1 MALTDLSAEKRA
13 ILDSPESGVV
23 SAGAGSGKTTLLA
36 RAVFEDVVQRGIP
49 VERILVVAFNNAAAA
64 HLVGRIQAEFS
75 AGRDPSEPAIDLSCA
90 WVGTFHAL
98 CSRIVRERA
107 HAAEVAPD
115 VVVLDELESRMLLE
129 LALDAAGETCEH
141 AGLVAMLAAVTD
153 ARGAARS
160 VLDRGRAAG
169 TQRPSVP
176 VPPLPT
182 FDPAPLRRAADAVLA
197 TPQMSPTRCRKA
209 AVALESAS
217 AGIDCGMAKIGG
229 GVAAQYA
236 EVCAEFD
243 AVVAPA
249 IRALAD
255 RACHPYVEAFAA
267 YVACVGETYERLK
280 QERGA
285 VDFEDLQLL
294 ARHVLLTDPTARA
307 AYRFDRVYVDEAQD
321 VNPLQDELVELLAQG
336 AGRVL
341 RVGDEQQSIYRFR
354 WADVDCFRRAQGRT
368 AAFPLRENYR
378 SQAAVLEPLNG
389 WFKGILGAFAPLR
402 VAVAPAATPDPAVEL
417 VIVEDA
423 DDRATRDQEAVE
435 TAAVVRRLHDQEGFR
450 FGDIVV
456 LFRARTGIGLYDRA
470 LRAAGVPTVL
480 IGGNVFA
487 EHEQVADV
495 LGLLA
500 LVENPHDEEPLVRVL
515 ASPYVAASDDDLL
528 ALREAAGEGGALW
541 DAVPQVP
548 ALAEFGEGLRA
559 LRARRA
565 GLDLG
570 VLVEECL
577 RFRDYELA
585 ALGLPIGDAR
595 YADLRRL
602 VLLAE
607 RYGQVR
613 GADVR
618 GFLRFVHRAVDLGA
632 DPGEAVVVDEESDAV
647 RLMTVH
653 GAKGQ
658 EFPAVVL
665 ADCANRGGSGQP
677 AVLVSEDG
685 ARVGIRCR
693 PDGLDLAD
701 GFAYGE
707 LCEADKT
714 LGDAE
719 ERRITYVAMTRA
731 QRHLSVVG
739 RAYPKGDGSRGWE
752 GAMKWIAAEPPAAV
766 SVRVVAPADGG
777 GAVVSGPPALVEA
790 GVAPAIPPPVPAVD
804 SLRGLRVSYSAL
816 ELHAACSLRYHLQVE
831 LGLPASDV
839 VVAGAGAGGL
849 PGARAFGE
857 RFHEEIQHVD
867 WRAPRLEWDD
877 ARAQELFGVILAGE
891 LGKRL
896 AAAVEVLTEWPFLV
910 GVGGAVVEGV
920 ADVWAREADGTVLI
934 VDWKTGY
941 LHGPDDPGYA
951 LQQAIYALA
960 GLRGGAERVE
970 TAWCHVAHAGA
981 VASGTHGANDVEHV
995 DRRIRGVLGGFATA
1009 PVPAVDNPAPVC
1021 SRCPGLRM
1029 GCSVGPSSGTTS
1041 GVRGR
1046 LSSGRYGGDH

>member
-1 MALTDLSAEKRA
+1 MALRELSAEKRT
-13 ILDSPESGVV
+13 ILDSTESGVV

-36 RAVFEDVVQRGIP
+36 RAVYEDVAMRGIP
-49 VERILVVAFNNAAAA
+49 IERILVVAFNNAAAA
-64 HLVGRIQAEFS
+64 HLVGRIQAEF
-75 AGRDPSEPAIDLSCA
+75 AEGRDPSEPAIDLSCA

-98 CSRIVRERA
+98 CGRIVRERA
-107 HAAEVAPD
+107 HAAGVAPD
-115 VVVLDELESRMLLE
+115 LVVLDELEGRMLLE
-129 LALDAAGETCEH
+129 LALDAAAETCDH
-141 AGLVAMLAAVTD
+141 PGLIAMMAALTD
-153 ARGAARS
+153 VRTAARS

-169 TQRPSVP
+169 RATPEVP
-176 VPPLPT
+176 VPPIPPPL
-182 FDPAPLRRAADAVLA
+182 DPGPLRRAAQAILDHASM
-197 TPQMSPTRCRKA
+197 TPTRRETAAAALAALAAGTSHGMKPIGGRPRADCVTACAEYDA
-209 AVALESAS
+209 AVTE
-217 AGIDCGMAKIGG
+217 
-229 GVAAQYA
+229 
-236 EVCAEFD
+236 
-243 AVVAPA
+243 A
-249 IRALAD
+249 IRNLND
-255 RACHPYVEAFAA
+255 RAVHPHLQAFAA
-267 YVACVGETYERLK
+267 FVACVGEAYERLK

-294 ARHVLLTDPTARA
+294 ARHVLQTDPAARA

-321 VNPLQDELVELLAQG
+321 VNPLQDELVELLAEG

-354 WADVDCFRRAQGRT
+354 WADVECFRRAQGRAT
-368 AAFPLRENYR
+368 PFPLRENYR

-389 WFKGILGAFAPLR
+389 WFEGILGEFAPLR

-417 VIVEDA
+417 VIVEDTG
-423 DDRATRDQEAVE
+423 DRATRDQEAVE
-435 TAAVVRRLHDQEGFR
+435 TAAVVRRLHDEEGFR

-456 LFRARTGIGLYDRA
+456 LFRARTGIGLYDQA

-528 ALREAAGEGGALW
+528 ALREAAGPGGALW

-585 ALGLPIGDAR
+585 ALGLPIGEAR
-595 YADLRRL
+595 YANLRRL

-618 GFLRFVHRAVDLGA
+618 GFLRFVRRAVDLGA

-685 ARVGIRCR
+685 TRVGIRCR

-707 LCEADKT
+707 LCEADKA

-739 RAYPKGDGSRGWE
+739 RAFPRADGSRGWE
-752 GAMKWIAAEPPAAV
+752 GAMKWIAAEPPA
-766 SVRVVAPADGG
+766 SVQRADGG
-777 GAVVSGPPALVEA
+777 A
-790 GVAPAIPPPVPAVD
+790 GGRVWRR
-804 SLRGLRVSYSAL
+804 SFRGRRRWSRRAWRRLFRRRCPRSTRC
-816 ELHAACSLRYHLQVE
+816 AAC
-831 LGLPASDV
+831 A
-839 VVAGAGAGGL
+839 
-849 PGARAFGE
+849 
-857 RFHEEIQHVD
+857 
-867 WRAPRLEWDD
+867 
-877 ARAQELFGVILAGE
+877 
-891 LGKRL
+891 
-896 AAAVEVLTEWPFLV
+896 
-910 GVGGAVVEGV
+910 
-920 ADVWAREADGTVLI
+920 
-934 VDWKTGY
+934 
-941 LHGPDDPGYA
+941 
-951 LQQAIYALA
+951 
-960 GLRGGAERVE
+960 
-970 TAWCHVAHAGA
+970 
-981 VASGTHGANDVEHV
+981 
-995 DRRIRGVLGGFATA
+995 
-1009 PVPAVDNPAPVC
+1009 
-1021 SRCPGLRM
+1021 
-1029 GCSVGPSSGTTS
+1029 
-1041 GVRGR
+1041 
-1046 LSSGRYGGDH
+1046 